1 MNKATKSNAMPLVL
15 GALAAIVLVVGIV
28 IFVPQAPVPQTSGG
42 AVVDSG
48 AADTGIAANT
58 PALPVPQAPRFDTF
72 RVEADGSMVVA
83 GRAEPG
89 QVVAIV
95 LAGDVIDTV
104 TADASGSFV
113 VFPTASPSPDPRS
126 LTLVGDPDGAA
137 LRSDT
142 SYIVAPIAQP
152 QVVIAQVAPPAP
164 DTAPAPLD
172 RPDAPAMVA
181 EPSPTAPAPQ
191 TLPNLGTPSATLPQV
206 PVAPTV
212 LKADGDGVRVVQS
225 GPDLLSPNV
234 ALDAITYDPQ
244 GEVQL
249 SGRAV
254 GDGSVQVYLD
264 NQPVNASPVTQGG
277 DWRIDLLDVATG
289 VYTLRVDEVNTDG
302 AVVSRIETP
311 FKREEPRDVAAVLA
325 EETSQDGFDVA
336 VRTVQPGATL
346 WAIAEETLGNGI
358 YYVQVYEANADLIRD
373 PDLIYPGQ
381 IFRMPDVNQ

>member
-1 MNKATKSNAMPLVL
+1 MPLVL
-15 GALAAIVLVVGIV
+15 GALAAILLVVGIV

-42 AVVDSG
+42 AVVDSS
-48 AADTGIAANT
+48 AADTGFAVDT
-58 PALPVPQAPRFDTF
+58 PALPVSQAPRLDTF
-72 RVEADGSMVVA
+72 RVAAAASMVVA
-83 GRAEPG
+83 GRADPG

-95 LAGDVIDTV
+95 LGGDVIDTV

-172 RPDAPAMVA
+172 RPDAPAMVT
-181 EPSPTAPAPQ
+181 EQSPTAPAPQ

>member
-1 MNKATKSNAMPLVL
+1 MVL
-15 GALAAIVLVVGIV
+15 GALAAIVLAVGIV
-28 IFVPQAPVPQTSGG
+28 IFVPQAPVPQTAGVS
-42 AVVDSG
+42 AADSG
-48 AADTGIAANT
+48 AADTVIAADT
-58 PALPVPQAPRFDTF
+58 PVVPVPQAPRFDTF

-83 GRAEPG
+83 GRAAPG

-104 TADASGSFV
+104 TTDASGAFV
-113 VFPTASPSPDPRS
+113 VFPTVSPSADPRS

-137 LRSDT
+137 LRSET

-164 DTAPAPLD
+164 DAAPATLD
-172 RPDAPAMVA
+172 RPDAPAA
-181 EPSPTAPAPQ
+181 ITELSPTAAAPQ
-191 TLPNLGTPSATLPQV
+191 TLLNAGTASATLPQV

-225 GPDLLSPNV
+225 GPSMVAPNV
-234 ALDAITYDPQ
+234 GLDAITYDPQ